1 MDIIDS
7 ANEVVMRDINVRIR
21 KVRSTGYG
29 PDESA
34 TECEACGSEIPEA
47 RRLAAPGCTLCVK
60 CKSAQ
65 EEAIRRHG

>member
-1 MDIIDS
+1 MDIIDA
-7 ANEVVMRDINVRIR
+7 ANEIVIRDLNVRIR
-21 KVRSTGYG
+21 ELRSTAYG

-34 TECEACGSEIPEA
+34 TECEACGNEIPEA

-65 EEAIRRHG
+65 EEATRSHG